1 MKKRLEIISDLNE
14 KMINNFQNIND
25 LLPLIH
31 DDLLTTEKKQIS
43 LSSFEKYMATIYNLL
58 LEYSKKAMDLKEEK
72 FTLDWLES
80 NISDDNSYIL
90 ADEVKDNE
98 EPIIVA
104 VYERSS
110 YIQEEYIQ
118 TILRLQDLILSE
130 AKFEELFDFYKEDT
144 KNIIGCA
151 KMLMYHTEDLEDLSL
166 TDEIDLS
173 DKNYITLEE
182 LEEMLKDRKK
192 EE

>member
-1 MKKRLEIISDLNE
+1 MKKRLEIISDLNK
-14 KMINNFQNIND
+14 KMINNFENIND
-25 LLPLIH
+25 LLPLIY
-31 DDLLTTEKKQIS
+31 DNLSTAEEKQIS
-43 LSSFEKYMATIYNLL
+43 FSSFEKCMATIYSLL

-72 FTLDWLES
+72 FTLEWLKS

-90 ADEVKDNE
+90 ADEVEDDE

-110 YIQEEYIQ
+110 YIQEEYIP

-151 KMLMYHTEDLEDLSL
+151 KMLMYHTEDLEDLAL
-166 TDEIDLS
+166 TAEIELS
-173 DKNYITLEE
+173 DGSYVTLDEFKE
-182 LEEMLKDRKK
+182 ILEDRRK
-192 EE
+192 EK